1 MCTVHMYRCV
11 QYICTVF
18 HTQQTVWREVFSVTK
33 TTELRGCDVWDVFI
47 EIENHIVC
55 RRSSIRHKRD
65 KNIQLVTIRRDFYR
79 KNKKKIWHIKNYL
92 RPSKFC
98 LARFFASCML
108 DLVILVSAAYS
119 LHSPLHTF
127 ANISRILQTFSA
139 MSWTSDTFSSYWA
152 WPKLCALALWLWYF
166 ICHK

>member
-65 KNIQLVTIRRDFYR
+65 KNIQLVTIRRDFYC
-79 KNKKKIWHIKNYL
+79 KNKKKLTYQKLFETFKVLSGKIFCKLHVGFSDFGFCSIQPPFSSAHICKYFQN
-92 RPSKFC
+92 S
-98 LARFFASCML
+98 
-108 DLVILVSAAYS
+108 
-119 LHSPLHTF
+119 
-127 ANISRILQTFSA
+127 ANIFCNVV
-139 MSWTSDTFSSYWA
+139 D
-152 WPKLCALALWLWYF
+152 
-166 ICHK
+166 